1 MIQIIGIM
9 MAFYIFARYAEMF
22 ENKKLS
28 KGIRIY
34 CAIAAVITL
43 LCLIG
48 LLDAPSS
55 SY

>member
-9 MAFYIFARYAEMF
+9 MAFYIFARLAEMF

-28 KGIRIY
+28 TATRVFTGISA
-34 CAIAAVITL
+34 AITV

-48 LLDAPSS
+48 LLDTPSS
-55 SY
+55 GY